1 MVSNYPVMK
10 QTIFSIETAIVTWD
24 HIESVP
30 ILKLLPVI
38 QLLVLTI
45 IFSMEFVEDFQGNPM
60 DLP

>member
-1 MVSNYPVMK
+1 MK